1 MAEVPIKILFTV
13 IQKRNISAISD
24 TTINGKANLLR
35 SIQDIVWNRV
45 HRITLPADS
54 RMKPKFHILHDS
66 YLDSRTINYS
76 TLCTFEIA
84 IEIFGHFIWTYK
96 FLNEEWSQTSI

>member
-45 HRITLPADS
+45 HRITLPTDS

-66 YLDSRTINYS
+66 YLGSRTINHS
-76 TLCTFEIA
+76 TLCTLEIA
-84 IEIFGHFIWTYK
+84 IEIFGHFI
-96 FLNEEWSQTSI
+96 

>member
-35 SIQDIVWNRV
+35 SIQDIVSNRV
-45 HRITLPADS
+45 HRITLPTYS
-54 RMKPKFHILHDS
+54 RMNPSFIS
-66 YLDSRTINYS
+66 YMI
-76 TLCTFEIA
+76 
-84 IEIFGHFIWTYK
+84 
-96 FLNEEWSQTSI
+96 SI